1 VSTFDKFLAEVVA
14 RAGREAQGDGS
25 SAVEAHHLLL
35 AIAASDEPG
44 TRELLASAG
53 LDETAIRAALDREF
67 AHSLSAAG
75 VSVDRANLPRPSHV
89 RDDAP
94 PLGSSIKL
102 AIERAVGSAGRKQGL
117 QPMHLLLGI
126 VQAPVGTVPRALA
139 LAGVDRA
146 ALIERIRGK
155 RP

>member
-1 VSTFDKFLAEVVA
+1 MSTFDRFLASIMDE
-14 RAGREAQGDGS
+14 AGREARADGS

-35 AIAASDEPG
+35 AIAASDDPG

-53 LDETAIRAALDREF
+53 LDEAAIRAALDREF

-75 VSVDRANLPRPSHV
+75 VSVDRADLPRPSHP
-89 RDDAP
+89 RADTP
-94 PLGSSIKL
+94 PLGSSVKL
-102 AIERAVGSAGRKQGL
+102 AIERGFGAVSRKQDL
-117 QPMHLLLGI
+117 RPAHLLVGI

-146 ALIERIRGK
+146 ALLERVREG